1 MSDREL
7 IEAVYADLD
16 RLAEA
21 RSAIDRTIDRLD
33 RGELRVAEKVDGE
46 WIVNEWVKEAILLY
60 FRIQEL
66 TTMEAGP
73 FEYHDKIPTKSD
85 LAAFGVRVVPPG
97 TVRYGAFCE
106 PGVVVMP
113 GYVNIG
119 AWVGAG
125 TMVDTWATV
134 GSCAQIGRNVH
145 LSGGVGI
152 GGVLE
157 PPNARPVIIED
168 GAFIGSRCIV
178 TEGAVIEEGA
188 VLGANTTITA
198 TIPII
203 DVTGIEP
210 VTYKGH
216 VPARSVVVPGT
227 RPKEFPAGT
236 VDLQCA
242 YIIGHR
248 SESTD
253 DRTSLND
260 ALRTFGLTV

>member
-46 WIVNEWVKEAILLY
+46 WVVNEWVKEAILLY

-157 PPNARPVIIED
+157 PPNARPVVIED

-203 DVTGIEP
+203 DVTGSEP

>member
-1 MSDREL
+1 
-7 IEAVYADLD
+7 
-16 RLAEA
+16 
-21 RSAIDRTIDRLD
+21 
-33 RGELRVAEKVDGE
+33 
-46 WIVNEWVKEAILLY
+46 
-60 FRIQEL
+60 
-66 TTMEAGP
+66 
-73 FEYHDKIPTKSD
+73 
-85 LAAFGVRVVPPG
+85 
-97 TVRYGAFCE
+97 
-106 PGVVVMP
+106 
-113 GYVNIG
+113 
-119 AWVGAG
+119 
-125 TMVDTWATV
+125 
-134 GSCAQIGRNVH
+134 
-145 LSGGVGI
+145 
-152 GGVLE
+152 
-157 PPNARPVIIED
+157 
-168 GAFIGSRCIV
+168 
-178 TEGAVIEEGA
+178 VIEEGA

-203 DVTGIEP
+203 DVTGSEP

>member
-1 MSDREL
+1 L

-21 RSAIDRTIDRLD
+21 RAAIDRTIDRLD

-46 WIVNEWVKEAILLY
+46 WVVNEWVKEAILLY

-157 PPNARPVIIED
+157 PPNARPVVIED

-203 DVTGIEP
+203 DVTGSEP